1 MSKILAIIPARGG
14 SKRIPGKNK
23 QKLGGKELVRYAIEA
38 SLASSRITQVVL
50 SSDDADILAIGK
62 TYDQLISLERPAE
75 ISGDLAPAITYVQD
89 TLNRLPAEYN
99 YVVIIQ
105 PSSPFTQPED
115 IDATLDLLVDSDANS
130 AVSVMKLDHAIQP
143 AKLKTLSESGVLH
156 PYLEEE
162 AGRMAAHELPELYVR
177 NGSVYAATTASI
189 REGNII
195 GPICL
200 AYEMP
205 RERSVDINDPIDFE
219 FAEFLMKRKQGDLKV
234 ATL

>member
-1 MSKILAIIPARGG
+1 MSKILAIVPARGG

-23 QKLGGKELVRYAIEA
+23 QKLAGKELVRYAIEA
-38 SLASSRITQVVL
+38 ALASSKITQVVL

-62 TYDQLISLERPAE
+62 SYDQLISLERPAE

-89 TLNRLPAEYN
+89 TLSRLPTEYD

-105 PSSPFTQPED
+105 PSSPFTQSED
-115 IDATLDLLVDSDANS
+115 IDATLDLLVNSTADS

-143 AKLKTLSESGVLH
+143 AKLKTLAEDGVLH
-156 PYLEEE
+156 PYMEEE

-177 NGSVYAATTASI
+177 NGSVYAATNASI
-189 REGNII
+189 QQGNII
-195 GPICL
+195 GPTCL
-200 AYEMP
+200 AYEMS

-219 FAEFLMKRKQGDLKV
+219 FAEFLLKK
-234 ATL
+234 AHGPQK